1 MEDNY
6 DYVDNKYREKIS
18 GNVWCSYKVTIVLY
32 LISGWF
38 RIFRYRAFV
47 CAHLVLFC
55 FKSHYFEN
63 SYLIQ
68 GFEYF

>member
-32 LISGWF
+32 LISG
-38 RIFRYRAFV
+38 
-47 CAHLVLFC
+47 
-55 FKSHYFEN
+55 
-63 SYLIQ
+63 
-68 GFEYF
+68 